1 MSNAT
6 ADATDAWA
14 SHIASAHPLHRSH
27 LRLVAAN
34 NKILDLTAAPKA
46 AKEDKVKLLRQVEKK
61 RKLATDADEA
71 FYASVA
77 QSTRYELPS
86 PVYHAVTPPPSPP
99 SPGVYPL
106 TPTHCPAEEVAAD
119 SLPSSPIIPRPLKS
133 RPASLLWGADS

>member
-1 MSNAT
+1 MSDAT
-6 ADATDAWA
+6 ANDAWT
-14 SHIASAHPLHRSH
+14 SHILSAHSLHRSH
-27 LRLVAAN
+27 LRLMDAN
-34 NKILDLTAAPKA
+34 NRIINLTAELKA
-46 AKEDKVKLLRQVEKK
+46 AKEDRVKLLRQVEKK

-99 SPGVYPL
+99 SPGVYERPL

-119 SLPSSPIIPRPLKS
+119 SLPSSPVPRPLKS
-133 RPASLLWGADS
+133 TPAKLLWGADS